1 MLQIAFYII
10 CWLSNL
16 WCISFQHLCWTA
28 TAKPSRPTQTI
39 TLTWH
44 WTLESP
50 WMKNQPKGVSG
61 RKKWGFTPGQPK
73 HTTLHTKVRARL
85 SSIFNPSLFLI
96 NSKLASDSMTDEPA
110 IVNVKRNGLST
121 QYLVVSHCI
130 WDLRFMEEYGRFDE
144 HYSVGTKGTLMYCLM
159 RQAPC

>member
-1 MLQIAFYII
+1 MHASHCILY
-10 CWLSNL
+10 NL
-16 WCISFQHLCWTA
+16 LTLKPLMHLFSA
-28 TAKPSRPTQTI
+28 PLLDGDPHKSI

-44 WTLESP
+44 RTLESP
-50 WMKNQPKGVSG
+50 WMKNQSKGVSG

-121 QYLVVSHCI
+121 QYLAVSHCI

-144 HYSVGTKGTLMYCLM
+144 HYSPGTKGTLMYCQM